1 MTRDLIERKAKQPL
15 GCFNVQ
21 SDIAYVLANI
31 TFIGL
36 SENGD
41 LPQP

>member
-21 SDIAYVLANI
+21 SDIAYVLANK
-31 TFIGL
+31 
-36 SENGD
+36 
-41 LPQP
+41 